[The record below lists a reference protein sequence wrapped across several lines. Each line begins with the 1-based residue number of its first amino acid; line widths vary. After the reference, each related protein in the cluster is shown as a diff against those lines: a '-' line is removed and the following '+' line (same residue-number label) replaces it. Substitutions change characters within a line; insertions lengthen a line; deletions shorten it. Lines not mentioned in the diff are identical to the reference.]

1 MLRSQEYVRLE
12 LARYILIGL
21 RRNSDLANLINY
33 LSLEERCS
41 TNSITCP
48 IKYQFMSLNL
58 FAPLTNIASSVTSKV
73 SSLNSLALVLTCG
86 AATTLSIPAQA
97 ASFEGFGCSDNL
109 SCGSYVEF
117 GGGVQVGTG
126 HGFGG
131 GVSDEQSVSLIR
143 SSALGF
149 VPSTLIS
156 NLPYSETFT
165 DFYLDQFGQWV
176 ERPRWTMGGHGTAVL
191 QSNVNLG
198 QLKASASA
206 TVSTFVT
213 PRTENAGAAIGQ
225 ASALAGM
232 GWGDTITVTSS
243 TYLPGELVPFELRLY
258 LDRTVRA
265 ISGNFSG
272 DHVYAPT
279 AHVYASL
286 LDLHIFDSTS
296 SPSASSAVT
305 RILYLPVGELFPIE
319 GRLSLM
325 AATGAYASL
334 PEYPTDYSMAI
345 YSMAIADAF
354 HTANYYLTPLVNG
367 VSYTSASGKTYFY
380 PGDATLVPTPALLPG
395 LIGLGLNL
403 WRKRRNEVREKQ
415 A

>member
-33 LSLEERCS
+33 LSPEERCS

-58 FAPLTNIASSVTSKV
+58 FAPLKNIASSVTSKV

-117 GGGVQVGTG
+117 GGGVRVGLIE
-126 HGFGG
+126 
-131 GVSDEQSVSLIR
+131 VSDEQFVPFTR

-149 VPSTLIS
+149 APSTLIS
-156 NLPYSETFT
+156 NLSDSVTYT
-165 DFYLDQFGQWV
+165 DYYLDQFGQWQ
-176 ERPRWTMGGHGTAVL
+176 ERPLSTISGNGTAVL

-198 QLKASASA
+198 RLKASAHA
-206 TVSTFVT
+206 TVGLVATLHT
-213 PRTENAGAAIGQ
+213 QNAGGGFAT
-225 ASALAGM
+225 ASADAAM
-232 GWGDTITVTSS
+232 GWGDTITVTSRTHS
-243 TYLPGELVPFELRLY
+243 AGEVVPFELRLD
-258 LDRTVRA
+258 LDRTIRTVT
-265 ISGNFSG
+265 GNLS
-272 DHVYAPT
+272 DNHPYAPT
-279 AHVYASL
+279 AHVSASL
-286 LDLHIFDSTS
+286 LDLYISESTS
-296 SPSASSAVT
+296 SPSSISAVT
-305 RILYLPVGELFPIE
+305 RTLYLPVGELFPIE

-334 PEYPTDYSMAI
+334 PEYPTD

-380 PGDATLVPTPALLPG
+380 PGDATPVPTPALLPG

-403 WRKRRNEVREKQ
+403 WRKRRNEVQEKQ